1 MGCGDECRGSN
12 GPMPTRS
19 VRYRK
24 QQALRGDDASLPC
37 KEAISKI
44 KELASVKSDRTYK
57 NGRKRKGLDQTVDLV
72 MHLGIDP
79 RKADQMIRG
88 SISLP
93 KGIGKTNRVIAFCEG
108 PLVEEAKEAGAIEAG
123 ADELV
128 DKVSKGWM
136 DFDVA
141 IAHPSMM
148 SKVGKLGRTLGPQGK
163 MPSPKAGTVTPD
175 VATAVSEY
183 VAGKIEYRNDAG
195 GNIHMPVGKVS
206 FPVEDLVTNVQAAVK
221 HMLRIKPT
229 SSKGTYMRKVSVS
242 ATHTPSV
249 DLQVG

>member
-1 MGCGDECRGSN
+1 
-12 GPMPTRS
+12 MPTRS

-24 QQALRGDDASLPC
+24 QHELCGGDASLSYTDALT
-37 KEAISKI
+37 KV

-57 NGRKRKGLDQTVDLV
+57 NGRKRKGMDQTVDLV

-93 KGIGKTNRVIAFCEG
+93 KGIGKTNRVIAFCDG
-108 PLVEEAKEAGAIEAG
+108 PVVDEAKKAGAIEAG

-128 DKVSKGWM
+128 DKVAKGWM

-183 VAGKIEYRNDAG
+183 VAGKIEYRNDSG
-195 GNIHMPVGKVS
+195 GNIHMPVGKAS
-206 FPVEDLVTNVQAAVK
+206 FPVEDLVENVQAAVK

-229 SSKGTYMRKVSVS
+229 SSKGTYMRRVAVS
-242 ATHTPSV
+242 ATQTPSV
-249 DLQVG
+249 NIEVG